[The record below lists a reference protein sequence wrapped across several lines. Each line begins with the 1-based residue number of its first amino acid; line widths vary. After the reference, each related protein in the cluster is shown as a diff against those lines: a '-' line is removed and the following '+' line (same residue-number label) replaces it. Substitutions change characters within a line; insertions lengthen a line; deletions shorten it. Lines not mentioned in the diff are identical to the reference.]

1 MVTVVTNLVY
11 PYLVRADEI
20 NMDYIIRCLSDVVSV
35 VSAAAMAA
43 FFAAKFIIQ
52 LWIPK
57 YNDSIPIVAIF
68 VWNYSIQNFNNVG
81 MWKLF

>member
-1 MVTVVTNLVY
+1 M
-11 PYLVRADEI
+11 
-20 NMDYIIRCLSDVVSV
+20 LSDVVSV

-57 YNDSIPIVAIF
+57 YNDSIPIVAILF
-68 VWNYSIQNFNNVG
+68 GTIVFRILIMLVCG
-81 MWKLF
+81 KLF